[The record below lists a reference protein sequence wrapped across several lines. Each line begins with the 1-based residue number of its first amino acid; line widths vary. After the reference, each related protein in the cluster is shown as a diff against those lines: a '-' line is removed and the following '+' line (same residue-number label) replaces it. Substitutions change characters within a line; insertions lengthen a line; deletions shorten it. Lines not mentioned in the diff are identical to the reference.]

1 MTDNR
6 PVTAL
11 ALTRGPA
18 AAVLAVLDR
27 DGEEARIVGG
37 AVRNAL
43 LGVPPGDIDIA
54 TTALPDEVIRRTTA
68 AGFRP
73 VATGIEH
80 GTVTVVAD
88 GVPFEVTTLRQD
100 IETYGRRAKVVF
112 GRDWRLDAQRR
123 DFTINALFLSRD
135 GTIHDYVGGGADL
148 AAHRVRFIGDPAT
161 RIAEDYLRILRF
173 FRFHASYGEGAP
185 DPAGLAAGIR
195 ARERIASLSRE
206 RVRMELMKLLIAPR
220 AGPTLA
226 VMTEAGILGPVLGG
240 VPLVGSFTRMEA
252 IEAASGLAPDACRR
266 LGALAV
272 FIVED
277 AERLAE
283 RLRLSNAETER
294 LASMAQAWWQLSG
307 RGRRAC
313 AAGAALPIG
322 RATLWRSRGAG
333 MVARAAER
341 CRSGLASRLDVAA
354 TMEAADVS
362 AQGRGLDRSRRRQGP
377 RARPRTGGRRSGL
390 GGGGLSTRGSGA
402 CGDRGCGRTFE
413 VLIDPRKKR
422 PRGRCPGAWASGFD
436 LNVWTCSAPPVELV
450 VEAEANHRGVELVDV
465 AGERRT
471 RRRERRARRC

>member
-1 MTDNR
+1 VTDSR
-6 PVTAL
+6 LAAAV

-18 AAVLAVLDR
+18 GAVLAVLDR

-68 AGFRP
+68 AGLRP

-80 GTVTVVAD
+80 GTLTVVAD

-112 GRDWRLDAQRR
+112 GRDWRLDALRR

-135 GTIHDYVGGGADL
+135 GTIHDYVEGRADL

-173 FRFHASYGEGAP
+173 FRFHATYGEGAP
-185 DPAGLAAGIR
+185 DPTGLAAGIR
-195 ARERIASLSRE
+195 ARERIGSLSRE
-206 RVRMELMKLLIAPR
+206 RVRMELFKLLVAPR

-226 VMTEAGILGPVLGG
+226 TMTEAGILGPVIGG
-240 VPLVGSFTRMEA
+240 VPLVGSFARMEA

-272 FIVED
+272 LVVED
-277 AERLAE
+277 AERLTE

-294 LASMAQAWWQLSG
+294 LASMAQAWWQLS
-307 RGRRAC
+307 A
-313 AAGAALPIG
+313 AAGEHALRALLYRLGEQRFGDRLALAWARAQASATDPAWHRALTLPQRWKPPTFPLKAADLIARGVAKGPALGDALAAAEAAWVAADFPREAAALAAI
-322 RATLWRSRGAG
+322 ADAAARSNA
-333 MVARAAER
+333 
-341 CRSGLASRLDVAA
+341 
-354 TMEAADVS
+354 
-362 AQGRGLDRSRRRQGP
+362 
-377 RARPRTGGRRSGL
+377 
-390 GGGGLSTRGSGA
+390 
-402 CGDRGCGRTFE
+402 
-413 VLIDPRKKR
+413 
-422 PRGRCPGAWASGFD
+422 
-436 LNVWTCSAPPVELV
+436 
-450 VEAEANHRGVELVDV
+450 
-465 AGERRT
+465 
-471 RRRERRARRC
+471 

>member
-1 MTDNR
+1 VTDNR

-18 AAVLAVLDR
+18 GAVLAVLER

-43 LGVPPGDIDIA
+43 LGMPPGDIDIA

-148 AAHRVRFIGDPAT
+148 AAHRVRFIGDPAA

-173 FRFHASYGEGAP
+173 FRFHASYGEGTP

-206 RVRMELMKLLIAPR
+206 RVRMELMKLLVAPR

-240 VPLVGSFTRMEA
+240 VPLVGSFRRMEA

-294 LASMAQAWWQLSG
+294 LASMAQAWWQLS
-307 RGRRAC
+307 A
-313 AAGAALPIG
+313 AAGEHAKRALLYRLGEQRFGDRVALAWSRAQASAADPAWHRALTLPQRWKPPTFPLKAADFIARGVAKGPALGDALAAAEAAWVAADFPGEAAALAAI
-322 RATLWRSRGAG
+322 ADAAARS
-333 MVARAAER
+333 
-341 CRSGLASRLDVAA
+341 
-354 TMEAADVS
+354 
-362 AQGRGLDRSRRRQGP
+362 
-377 RARPRTGGRRSGL
+377 
-390 GGGGLSTRGSGA
+390 
-402 CGDRGCGRTFE
+402 
-413 VLIDPRKKR
+413 
-422 PRGRCPGAWASGFD
+422 
-436 LNVWTCSAPPVELV
+436 NV
-450 VEAEANHRGVELVDV
+450 
-465 AGERRT
+465 
-471 RRRERRARRC
+471 